1 MIIRRVQAT
10 APIDRPFPDENTV
23 AEMYCNE
30 AYTIDNEAVEDWTS
44 SLQMLL
50 TFAAIFSAVLI
61 TLIVDSK
68 ALLEQDSTDILV
80 DAVVFLM
87 NNLAN
92 GTHQPY
98 SPPKFH
104 PSTRSILVNCCFFAS
119 LCLSIATALAA
130 VLAMQWVTDYGAVTR
145 RAGSTPE
152 ERVKRRHFRYQG
164 RQDWN
169 MDTIIG
175 ALPVALHL
183 SVLLF
188 FVGLI
193 VWMWDVHHSVFG
205 VTFVCGGLAA
215 LFYVITTTL
224 AVFCPSCPYRTP
236 LAGWIYAVLHC
247 LTMILSRFTW
257 LKPHESQSDK
267 EMEAGATANSRHAS
281 GFRRLFTNLHTL
293 LSQHSLS
300 LRDDVYIR
308 SPDKSLMRNSLIW
321 LSNHISISP
330 DVYTRLF
337 VLINGFSPLVDT
349 AEDSS
354 AWSNVPW
361 PKILHALGTIYKAF
375 VEHSDLSEELF
386 VEFAGQTHCL
396 CQPGMKMIIEPRL
409 GSKDMDVD
417 NPQFP
422 ARLLCAWINSLSYHT
437 SDTLRK
443 QRFYDEANVRSQIN
457 EISSRTED
465 LLKTWYQLLDD
476 EVHTCDRI
484 LPRLL
489 HNLRSGDHF
498 VRYVIST
505 GHLPWSQGETIR
517 GNSALWHISSTPLA
531 RRLQVINW
539 VESLAEHPQQGQI
552 LRSMNNTPSLPS
564 AILLLH
570 SQWTDE
576 EKDELRHMGFLNWEK
591 WETPETRLA
600 SVLVALDR
608 VLAKNE
614 EQGGTSLKRST
625 LGMIVEIL
633 CDDLARLDTSFD
645 SKSFNKED
653 KRRKWILDSFQ
664 SIQSAVLRA
673 IAVATLGVKWD
684 ENSMQGLIMELGT
697 LNDGALWSLSRVCL
711 KSPPFIN
718 GDYTALW
725 ELRLRLWIHFHSN
738 VALHYFSTT
747 LDDLNSLKL
756 IEQEMQSTRL
766 RIKPAGDFLLPH
778 IHLNHSYRWAAI
790 YSPSFTLI
798 PDILV
803 GNTISV
809 SNHTASTKCI
819 EYLTSI
825 CRNLSEDP
833 VRLIR
838 LLIELVRADINHE
851 PRYRRPFNLLGLL
864 KHAKTYLAS
873 KELRP
878 FGPSCRRLI
887 EYIRESHK
895 QFEDA
900 WDEVISRDYSC
911 QDPRPHYQK
920 VDRGELK
927 TVCNELIDIL
937 EPRGYWDGEEVDVSW
952 PRQLVRPTGTE
963 KNPFKDEVEN
973 HLRANNSIIH
983 NQWQIDQIDSESE
996 EDVRWPII
1004 DEVTTDGQVK
1014 IGVNNE

>member
-30 AYTIDNEAVEDWTS
+30 AYTVDNEAVENWTS

-68 ALLEQDSTDILV
+68 TLLEQDGTDVLA
-80 DAVVFLM
+80 DAVIFLM

-164 RQDWN
+164 RRDWN

-193 VWMWDVHHSVFG
+193 VWMWDVHHSVF
-205 VTFVCGGLAA
+205 VVAFMCGGLAA

-224 AVFCPSCPYRTP
+224 AVFCSSCPYRTP
-236 LAGWIYAVLHC
+236 LAGWTYAILHC
-247 LTMILSRFTW
+247 LIMFLSRFAW
-257 LKPHESQSDK
+257 DQPHISQSDK
-267 EMEAGATANSRHAS
+267 EMEEGTTEKSQRTSRFRQLLTGLHAV
-281 GFRRLFTNLHTL
+281 F
-293 LSQHSLS
+293 SQPSLS
-300 LRDDVYIR
+300 LRDDVHIR

-337 VLINGFSPLVDT
+337 VLVNGFPSLVDT

-354 AWSNVPW
+354 VWNNVPW
-361 PKILHALGTIYKAF
+361 PKILHALGTIYSSF
-375 VEHSDLSEELF
+375 VEHLDLSEETF

-396 CQPGMKMIIEPRL
+396 CQPGMKEIIEPRL
-409 GSKDMDVD
+409 GSKDVDVD
-417 NPQFP
+417 NPEFP
-422 ARLLCAWINSLSYHT
+422 ARLLFAWINSLSSHD

-443 QRFYDEANVRSQIN
+443 QRFADEIKVKQQIN
-457 EISSRTED
+457 DISSTTQEF
-465 LLKTWYQLLDD
+465 LKTWYRLLDD
-476 EVHTCDRI
+476 EEHMYESI
-484 LPRLL
+484 LSRLL
-489 HNLRSGDHF
+489 HNPRSGDEDQNLHF
-498 VRYVIST
+498 VLYVIST
-505 GHLPWSQGETIR
+505 GHLPWT
-517 GNSALWHISSTPLA
+517 SALEVNNGSSDWYVHSNPLVQ
-531 RRLQVINW
+531 RLPVIDW
-539 VESLAEHPQQGQI
+539 VESLAKHPQQGQI
-552 LRSMNNTPSLPS
+552 LRYLRGRFSLPS
-564 AILLLH
+564 AILLPYCLL
-570 SQWTDE
+570 TDE
-576 EKDELRHMGFLNWEK
+576 EEAELKQMGLENLEK
-591 WETPETRLA
+591 WKKPEGRLA
-600 SVLVALDR
+600 SALIALDKML
-608 VLAKNE
+608 VIDE
-614 EQGGTSLKRST
+614 DQGEASLKKSI
-625 LGMIVEIL
+625 LGIIVEML
-633 CDDLARLDTSFD
+633 CDDLVRLDIPFD
-645 SKSFNKED
+645 SNYFGTDDPWRKS
-653 KRRKWILDSFQ
+653 ILNSLQ
-664 SIQSAVLRA
+664 SIQSPILQMLAF
-673 IAVATLGVKWD
+673 ATLGVKWND
-684 ENSMQGLIMELGT
+684 NSMQGLVMDLGV
-697 LNDGALWSLSRVCL
+697 LNDGALWSFSRAYL
-711 KSPPFIN
+711 TSPLFIH
-718 GDYTALW
+718 GDYTTLW
-725 ELRLRLWIHFHSN
+725 GSRLRFTVLG
-738 VALHYFSTT
+738 
-747 LDDLNSLKL
+747 DLSSLKR

-766 RIKPAGDFLLPH
+766 RIKPAADFLLAH
-778 IHLNHSYRWAAI
+778 IHLNLSYSWDAI
-790 YSPSFTLI
+790 YSSSFTLI
-798 PDILV
+798 PDILM
-803 GNTISV
+803 GDTISV
-809 SNHTASTKCI
+809 SNRTASKECI
-819 EYLTSI
+819 DYLTSI
-825 CRNLSEDP
+825 CEDISEDP

-838 LLIELVRADINHE
+838 LLIELVRADINHD

-864 KHAKTYLAS
+864 KHAKAHLAS
-873 KELRP
+873 KELRS
-878 FGPSCRRLI
+878 FGSSCRRLI
-887 EYIRESHK
+887 EYIRESHR

-900 WDEVISRDYSC
+900 WDEVISRDYNY

-937 EPRGYWDGEEVDVSW
+937 EPREYWDGEEVDVSW
-952 PRQLVRPTGTE
+952 PRQLLRPTGTE
-963 KNPFKDEVEN
+963 KNPFKDEVEY
-973 HLRANNSIIH
+973 HIRAHSSIIH
-983 NQWQIDQIDSESE
+983 NQWQIEQIDSESE

-1004 DEVTTDGQVK
+1004 DEVTTETHKSGL
-1014 IGVNNE
+1014 E